1 MFDKTGTLTQ
11 GVFSVRTISAAEGVS
26 QKELLQLIASIESF
40 SNHPIA
46 RAIVKYAEE
55 QSIPLYL
62 SLKITE
68 IAGYGIKAITEGKEV
83 YVGNTRLLS
92 KYGISFPCETGNLTE
107 TIVLCAMENKYL
119 GHISLADTLKP
130 DAIQAIRE
138 LKDLNID
145 NIQLLSGDKQ
155 TIVSN
160 LADNIGVAQAFGD
173 LLPEGKVAHLEQL
186 KANAENRVAF
196 VGDGIN
202 DTPALALCDVGI
214 AMGGLG
220 SDAAIE
226 TADVVIQT
234 DQPSKVAEAIKIG
247 KQTHRIVWQN
257 ISMAFG
263 VKLLVLLLGAGGM
276 ATMWEAIFAD
286 AGVALLAIFNAMRIQ
301 KYK

>member
-1 MFDKTGTLTQ
+1 MQWKTNIWDIFHWRIHQ
-11 GVFSVRTISAAEGVS
+11 
-26 QKELLQLIASIESF
+26 
-40 SNHPIA
+40 
-46 RAIVKYAEE
+46 
-55 QSIPLYL
+55 
-62 SLKITE
+62 
-68 IAGYGIKAITEGKEV
+68 
-83 YVGNTRLLS
+83 
-92 KYGISFPCETGNLTE
+92 
-107 TIVLCAMENKYL
+107 
-119 GHISLADTLKP
+119 KP
-130 DAIQAIRE
+130 DAVQAIRE
-138 LKDLNID
+138 LKDLNIN
-145 NIQLLSGDKQ
+145 NIQILSGDKQ

-160 LADNIGVAQAFGD
+160 LAEKIGVTQAFGD

-186 KANAENRVAF
+186 KANSENRVAF

-202 DTPALALCDVGI
+202 DTPVLALSDVGI

-220 SDAAIE
+220 CDAAIE

-286 AGVALLAIFNAMRIQ
+286 VGVALLAIFNAMRIQ
-301 KYK
+301 KWKE